1 MALPITNISLNAI
14 HIEVGGS
21 TGTTVSLND
30 TDVRSLYGPDAT
42 YAGGDGI
49 NTTDQSTISIG
60 EFRNG
65 LNYISPTGTWITANT
80 SQLTS
85 SQWSVY
91 FNNREQ
97 NPNNQTSIAQVGS
110 NIIAKETSTHLELWV
125 DADPTGDDADARLAD
140 DSTITEDVAY
150 NPYKIWSYAL
160 PSGVSGFTVHYT
172 DLTYLEQ
179 GSLSVPLTSASVSG
193 YDLLQDGTAGSLS
206 NDRAVNF
213 YTTATSDPGDSYVYQ
228 QYRHNLSFEFNTT
241 GYKIMP
247 EFTLW
252 YRAEAR
258 SFNSGCFDKNTLV
271 QMADGTEKAIYLIQL
286 GDITRGGE
294 VFGTHTF
301 LGGNNTYD
309 YKGVILSGT
318 HWVVEN
324 GRVMDVQDSKWAV
337 KVDNPKY
344 WYTLTTESHRIWV
357 NDIEFYD
364 EQCMEWDSMNKYAQ
378 ALINNEKEEIEK
390 WKDKSIELIT

>member
-1 MALPITNISLNAI
+1 M
-14 HIEVGGS
+14 
-21 TGTTVSLND
+21 
-30 TDVRSLYGPDAT
+30 
-42 YAGGDGI
+42 
-49 NTTDQSTISIG
+49 
-60 EFRNG
+60 
-65 LNYISPTGTWITANT
+65 
-80 SQLTS
+80 
-85 SQWSVY
+85 
-91 FNNREQ
+91 
-97 NPNNQTSIAQVGS
+97 
-110 NIIAKETSTHLELWV
+110 

-140 DSTITEDVAY
+140 DVTITEDVAY

-172 DLTYLEQ
+172 DLTYVEE
-179 GSLSVPLTSASVSG
+179 GSNSVLLTSASVSG

-206 NDRAVNF
+206 NDRAVYF
-213 YTTATSDPGDSYVYQ
+213 YTTATAAAGSGSTVDQ
-228 QYRHNLSFEFNTT
+228 AWKHLLTFEF
-241 GYKIMP
+241 YHDDYRISP
-247 EFTLW
+247 EFTMW
-252 YRAEAR
+252 YAGQAK

-324 GRVMDVQDSKWAV
+324 GRVMDVQDSEWAV

-357 NDIEFYD
+357 NNIEFYD

-378 ALINNEKEEIEK
+378 ALINKDKEEIEK
-390 WKDKSIELIT
+390 WKEEFMSINSIKID